1 MPEQPQNLIIK
12 LRRIANIHRPRL
24 KIDRS
29 RPICNLQSGRSTSTT
44 HVDRQS
50 AFFVRGF
57 RYADAVG
64 PWRRA
69 AAVSL
74 QSGLVVIEFVVG
86 AVDVEDGG
94 AAVGIECRFL
104 VAIAVSV
111 EGEVPALNEAEGV
124 V

>member
-50 AFFVRGF
+50 AFFVRDF

-64 PWRRA
+64 PWRWA

-74 QSGLVVIEFVVG
+74 QGGLAVIEFVVG

-94 AAVGIECRFL
+94 AVGIEYPFL